1 MGYLFQS
8 ELEQELG
15 QNFINYAGAVNGDRA
30 IPDALTGLKPV
41 ARRIM
46 FIMNDEGV
54 SSSKPHR
61 KCAKTVGSVMGR
73 VHPHGDS
80 SIYEAMVRLSQS
92 WVMRYPLIDWH
103 GNNGNIGGDGAA
115 AHRYTE
121 SRLSKIAED
130 GLLAN
135 LKKKNVDWQPN
146 YSEDEEEPK
155 TLPALFPN
163 LLCNPNQGIGV
174 ALACHWFPHNLKEVG
189 DIIIQYLTDGTL
201 NFDNIAPDFP
211 TGGIIINGKD
221 LKQIYTTGKGKAV
234 IRGKYQIETRA
245 KKTLIVFTE
254 IPYTVRTEELL
265 DEINDACNQGLIMGV
280 DEVRNESNKSGLRI
294 VFELAKDTSEGQVL
308 KQIWK
313 NTNLQKSL
321 SANQV
326 ALVDKSPAQL
336 NWKQAI
342 DIYIAHNLDIIKR
355 EAEFDL
361 AKALAR
367 KEIVDGLLRALE
379 DIDNIIAL
387 IKASKSAAAAK
398 DNLIEK
404 YNFTEP
410 QAKAIV
416 DMKLGKLA
424 GLEKVELQNEQA
436 ELEQNIKN
444 LNSIINAEEKRRSIL
459 EERLSAFVAKYS
471 DKRRTEVTH
480 IEVKPEEK
488 EIAEVIP
495 EDVVV
500 IATQSGLIKKIPLVS
515 FKVQKKGGKGV
526 KSQDDALLDVIK
538 TNTVDTLMFFTTTG
552 KMYRLVVDN
561 VPNGTNVTKGTP
573 ISTLIPLENGEKV
586 IAVTS
591 LHRSSTPKYVIF
603 ITKNGMIKK
612 TYLEEYMKVK
622 RNAGILALNVKEGDA
637 VVDIIFQDDEDL
649 VLITKNGMSIKFKTD
664 TITPIGRV
672 AMGVKGIA
680 LKEDDEVV
688 AGLPV
693 HKETDAVGI
702 FTEGGLGR
710 KTALEEFPIQNRG
723 GKGTI
728 AYKPTESSGVVVG
741 ALMLSDEDNV
751 LISGNYSSICISAVE
766 VPLLGKT
773 STGNIMIK
781 NNKVLSVTKI

>member
-174 ALACHWFPHNLKEVG
+174 ALACHWLPHNLKEVG

-326 ALVDKSPAQL
+326 ALVDKSPVQL

-404 YNFTEP
+404 YNFTDA

-424 GLEKVELQNEQA
+424 GLEKIELQNEQA

-444 LNSIINAEEKRRSIL
+444 LNSIISAEEKRRNIL
-459 EERLSAFVAKYS
+459 IERLSAFVTKYG
-471 DKRRTEVTH
+471 DKRRTEVTN

-500 IATQSGLIKKIPLVS
+500 IATQSGLIKKIPLAS

-603 ITKNGMIKK
+603 ITKNGMVKK

-664 TITPIGRV
+664 IITPIGRV

-710 KTALEEFPIQNRG
+710 KTILEDFPIQNRG

-728 AYKPTESSGVVVG
+728 AYKPTEISGVVIG
-741 ALMLSDEDNV
+741 ALMLSDEDNI

>member
-424 GLEKVELQNEQA
+424 GLEKIELQNEQA

-500 IATQSGLIKKIPLVS
+500 IATQSGLIKKIPLAS

-693 HKETDAVGI
+693 HKETDTVGI

-728 AYKPTESSGVVVG
+728 AYKPTESSGAVVG

>member
-174 ALACHWFPHNLKEVG
+174 ALACHWLPHNLKEVG

-294 VFELAKDTSEGQVL
+294 VFELAKDTAEGQVL

-326 ALVDKSPAQL
+326 ALVDKSPVQL

-342 DIYIAHNLDIIKR
+342 DIYITHNLDIIKR

-404 YNFTEP
+404 YNFTDA

-424 GLEKVELQNEQA
+424 GLEKIELQNEQA

-444 LNSIINAEEKRRSIL
+444 LNSIISAEEKRRSIL

-728 AYKPTESSGVVVG
+728 AYKPTESSGAVVG

>member
-326 ALVDKSPAQL
+326 ALVDKSPTQL

-342 DIYIAHNLDIIKR
+342 DIYIAHNLNIIKR

-361 AKALAR
+361 TKALAR

>member
-326 ALVDKSPAQL
+326 ALVDKSPIQL

-444 LNSIINAEEKRRSIL
+444 LNSIISSEEKRRSIL
-459 EERLSAFVAKYS
+459 EERLSAFVAKYG
-471 DKRRTEVTH
+471 DKRKTEVTH
-480 IEVKPEEK
+480 IEIKPEEK
-488 EIAEVIP
+488 EIAEVVP

-500 IATQSGLIKKIPLVS
+500 IATQSGLIKKIPLAS

-561 VPNGTNVTKGTP
+561 IPNGTNITKGTP
-573 ISTLIPLENGEKV
+573 ISTLVPLENGEKV

-591 LHRSSTPKYVIF
+591 LHRSSIPRYVIF
-603 ITKNGMIKK
+603 ITKNGMVKK

-622 RNAGILALNVKEGDA
+622 RNAGILALNVKEGDV

-664 TITPIGRV
+664 IITPIGRV

-680 LKEDDEVV
+680 LKEGDEVI
-688 AGLPV
+688 AALPV

-728 AYKPTESSGVVVG
+728 AYKPTESSGAVVG

>member
-326 ALVDKSPAQL
+326 ALVDKSPIQL

-361 AKALAR
+361 TKALAR

-444 LNSIINAEEKRRSIL
+444 LNSIISSEEKRRSIL
-459 EERLSAFVAKYS
+459 EERLSAFVAKYG

-500 IATQSGLIKKIPLVS
+500 IATQSGLIKKIPLAS

-622 RNAGILALNVKEGDA
+622 RNAGILALNVKEEDA

-693 HKETDAVGI
+693 HKETDVVGI

-728 AYKPTESSGVVVG
+728 AYKPTESSGAVVG

>member
-326 ALVDKSPAQL
+326 ALVDKSPIQL

-444 LNSIINAEEKRRSIL
+444 LNSIISSEEKRRSIL
-459 EERLSAFVAKYS
+459 EERLSAFVAKYG

-500 IATQSGLIKKIPLVS
+500 IATQSGLIKKIPLAS

-693 HKETDAVGI
+693 HKETDVVGI

-710 KTALEEFPIQNRG
+710 KTVLEEFPIQNRG

-728 AYKPTESSGVVVG
+728 AYKPTESSGAVIG

-751 LISGNYSSICISAVE
+751 LISGSYSSICISAVE

>member
-265 DEINDACNQGLIMGV
+265 DEINDACNQGLIIGV

-294 VFELAKDTSEGQVL
+294 VFELAKDASEGQVL

-326 ALVDKSPAQL
+326 ALVDKSPIQL

-342 DIYIAHNLDIIKR
+342 DIYIKHNLEIIKR

-361 AKALAR
+361 TKALAR

-404 YNFTEP
+404 YKFTEP

-436 ELEQNIKN
+436 ELASDIERYNR
-444 LNSIINAEEKRRSIL
+444 IISAELVRRSIL
-459 EERLSAFVAKYS
+459 IERLSAFVAKYG
-471 DKRRTEVTH
+471 DKRKTEVTH
-480 IEVKPEEK
+480 IEIKPEEK

-500 IATQSGLIKKIPLVS
+500 IATQSGLIKKIPLAS

-561 VPNGTNVTKGTP
+561 VPNGTNVTKGIP
-573 ISTLIPLENGEKV
+573 ISTLVPLENGEKV

-603 ITKNGMIKK
+603 ITKNGMVKK

-680 LKEDDEVV
+680 LKEDDEVI
-688 AGLPV
+688 AALPV
-693 HKETDAVGI
+693 HKETDAIGI

-728 AYKPTESSGVVVG
+728 AYKPTESSGAVVG

-781 NNKVLSVTKI
+781 NNRVLSVTKI

>member
-1 MGYLFQS
+1 MEHIIKSDLSAEMGY
-8 ELEQELG
+8 
-15 QNFINYAGAVNGDRA
+15 NFINYQAAVNGDRA
-30 IPDALTGLKPV
+30 IPDVLTGLKPV
-41 ARRIM
+41 VRRII
-46 FIMNDEGV
+46 FIMDDEGV
-54 SSSKPHR
+54 SSSKPH
-61 KCAKTVGSVMGR
+61 KKSAKIVGSVMGR

-80 SIYEAMVRLSQS
+80 SIYEAMVRLSQP
-92 WVMRYPLIDWH
+92 WIMRYPLLDWH
-103 GNNGNIGGDGAA
+103 GNNGSISGDGAA
-115 AHRYTE
+115 HMRYTE
-121 SRLSKIAED
+121 SRLSKIAEE
-130 GLLAN
+130 GLLLN
-135 LKKKNVDWQPN
+135 LKKKNVDWKPN
-146 YSEDEEEPK
+146 YSEDEEEPV

-174 ALACHWFPHNLKEVG
+174 AMACNWLPHNLTEVG
-189 DIIIQYLTDGTL
+189 NLIINYMINNEL
-201 NFDNIAPDFP
+201 NYDNMAPDFP

-221 LKQIYTTGKGKAV
+221 LKQIYTTGKGKVV
-234 IRGKYQIETRA
+234 IRGKYTVETRG
-245 KKTLIVFTE
+245 KKNLIVFTE
-254 IPYTVRTEELL
+254 IPYTVKTEDLL
-265 DEINDACNQGLIMGV
+265 EQINDACNQGIIAGV
-280 DEVRNESNKSGLRI
+280 DEVRNESDKKGLRI
-294 VFELAKDTSEGQVL
+294 VFELAKDASEGQVL

-313 NTNLQKSL
+313 NTDLQKSL

-326 ALVDKSPAQL
+326 ALVEKSPIQL

-342 DIYIAHNLDIIKR
+342 DIYIKHNLKIIKR

-361 AKALAR
+361 TKALAR

-404 YNFTEP
+404 YKFTES

-436 ELEQNIKN
+436 ELASDIEKYNRIISAELVRRNI
-444 LNSIINAEEKRRSIL
+444 LV
-459 EERLSAFVAKYS
+459 ERLSAFVVKYG
-471 DKRRTEVTH
+471 DKRKTEVTH
-480 IEVKPEEK
+480 IEIKPEEK
-488 EIAEVIP
+488 EIAEIVP

-500 IATQSGLIKKIPLVS
+500 IATQSGLIKKIPLAS

-573 ISTLIPLENGEKV
+573 ISTLVPLENGEKV

-591 LHRSSTPKYVIF
+591 LHRSSIPKYVIF
-603 ITKNGMIKK
+603 ITKNGMVKK

-637 VVDIIFQDDEDL
+637 VIDIIFQDDEDS

-680 LKEDDEVV
+680 LKEDDEVI
-688 AGLPV
+688 AALPV

-728 AYKPTESSGVVVG
+728 AYKPTESSGAVVG

-766 VPLLGKT
+766 VPLLSKT

>member
-135 LKKKNVDWQPN
+135 LKKRNVDWQPN

-174 ALACHWFPHNLKEVG
+174 ALACHWLPHNLKEVG

-342 DIYIAHNLDIIKR
+342 DIYITHNLDIIKR

-361 AKALAR
+361 TKALAR

-404 YNFTEP
+404 YNFTDA

-424 GLEKVELQNEQA
+424 GLEKIELQNEQA

-444 LNSIINAEEKRRSIL
+444 LNSIISAEEKRRSIL

-500 IATQSGLIKKIPLVS
+500 IATQSGLIKKIPLAS

-586 IAVTS
+586 IAITS

>member
-326 ALVDKSPAQL
+326 ALVDKSPVQL

-444 LNSIINAEEKRRSIL
+444 LNSIISSEEKRRSIL
-459 EERLSAFVAKYS
+459 IERLSAFVAKYG
-471 DKRRTEVTH
+471 DKRKTEVTH

-488 EIAEVIP
+488 EIAEIVP

-500 IATQSGLIKKIPLVS
+500 IATQSGLIKKIPLAS

-573 ISTLIPLENGEKV
+573 ISTLVPLENGEKV

-603 ITKNGMIKK
+603 ITKNGMVKK

-680 LKEDDEVV
+680 LKEDDEVI
-688 AGLPV
+688 AALPV

-702 FTEGGLGR
+702 FTERGLGR

-751 LISGNYSSICISAVE
+751 LISGNYASICISAVE

>member
-155 TLPALFPN
+155 TLPALLPN

-326 ALVDKSPAQL
+326 ALVDKSPIQL

-444 LNSIINAEEKRRSIL
+444 LNSIISSEEKRRSIL
-459 EERLSAFVAKYS
+459 EERLSAFVAKYG

-500 IATQSGLIKKIPLVS
+500 IATQSGLIKKIPLAS

-693 HKETDAVGI
+693 HKETDVVGI

-728 AYKPTESSGVVVG
+728 AYKPTESSGAVIG

-751 LISGNYSSICISAVE
+751 LISGSYSSICISAVE